1 MQRRALALAS
11 AIGLVGLL
19 AVGCGGSGDGGS
31 GGSASGGESP
41 AARTIDVEMKDIAYA
56 PTSVDVNAGEKV
68 TFNFR
73 NTGAIAHDAF
83 IGDEAAQ
90 AKHGKDMK
98 GMDHGKGSK
107 NAVTVDPGKSASLT
121 YTFDK
126 PGAILVGCHQ
136 PGHYAAG
143 MKIQVNIA

>member
-1 MQRRALALAS
+1 MQRRASVLAS
-11 AIGLVGLL
+11 VIGSLALL
-19 AVGCGGSGDGGS
+19 AVGCGGSDDGGS
-31 GGSASGGESP
+31 GGSASGGNAS

-56 PTSVDVNAGEKV
+56 PTSVDVKAGEKV

-90 AKHGKDMK
+90 AKHEKDMK
-98 GMDHGKGSK
+98 GMDQDSK
-107 NAVTVDPGKSASLT
+107 NAVTVDPGKTGSLT

-126 PGAILVGCHQ
+126 AGSILVGCHQ

-143 MKIQVNIA
+143 MKIQVNIT